1 MIEIIIYIVAAIFA
15 LTGLILTILNFPGI
29 WFVYISTVVVAFYT
43 GFEKISPLLLIIL
56 FFVAILSTFID
67 NIVAAL
73 GAKKMGGS
81 KWGMLGAI
89 LGGIFGF
96 IIGNFI
102 GFILGPL
109 IGATLFELVFA
120 HKDLNEAFKSGIG
133 SLIGVFFSIFLK
145 IVVNISLIIFVLSKL
160 L

>member
-1 MIEIIIYIVAAIFA
+1 MLEIIIYIVVAIFA
-15 LTGLILTILNFPGI
+15 LTGLILTIFNFPGI
-29 WFVYISTVVVAFYT
+29 WFVYISTVILAFYT
-43 GFEKISPLLLIIL
+43 GFEEISPLLLIIL

-67 NIVAAL
+67 NIVTAL

-96 IIGNFI
+96 IMGNFI

-109 IGATLFELVFA
+109 IGAILFELIFA
-120 HKDLNEAFKSGIG
+120 HKDLNESFKSGIG
-133 SLIGVFFSIFLK
+133 SLIGVFLSVFLK
-145 IVVNISLIIFVLSKL
+145 IVINISLIIFVLSKIL
-160 L
+160 

>member
-1 MIEIIIYIVAAIFA
+1 MLEITIYIVAGIFA
-15 LTGLILTILNFPGI
+15 LTGLILTIFNFPGI
-29 WFVYISTVVVAFYT
+29 WFVYISTVVLAFYT
-43 GFEKISPLLLIIL
+43 DFEKISPLLLLIL

-102 GFILGPL
+102 GFVLGPL
-109 IGATLFELVFA
+109 IGATLFELIFA
-120 HKDLNEAFKSGIG
+120 DKELNEAFKSGVG
-133 SLIGVFFSIFLK
+133 SLIGVFISIFLK
-145 IVVNISLIIFVLSKL
+145 VAVNIFIIVFVLSRL

>member
-1 MIEIIIYIVAAIFA
+1 MLEIIIYIVAVIFA

-29 WFVYISTVVVAFYT
+29 WFVYISTVIMAFYT
-43 GFEKISPLLLIIL
+43 GFEKISPLLLVIL

-67 NIVAAL
+67 NIVAPL
-73 GAKKMGGS
+73 GTKKMGGS

-89 LGGIFGF
+89 FGGIFGF

-120 HKDLNEAFKSGIG
+120 NKDLNEAFKSGIG
-133 SLIGVFFSIFLK
+133 SLIGVFLSVFLK
-145 IVVNISLIIFVLSKL
+145 MAVNISIILFVLSKL

>member
-1 MIEIIIYIVAAIFA
+1 MLEIIIYIVAAIFA
-15 LTGLILTILNFPGI
+15 LTGLILTVLNFPGI
-29 WFVYISTVVVAFYT
+29 WFIYISTVILAFYS
-43 GFEKISPLLLIIL
+43 GFEEISPLLLIIL

-67 NIVAAL
+67 NIVVAL

-96 IIGNFI
+96 IIGNLI

-120 HKDLNEAFKSGIG
+120 DKDLNESLRAGVG
-133 SLIGVFFSIFLK
+133 SFLGVLVSIILK
-145 IVVNISLIIFVLSKL
+145 TGANIVIIVFVLSRL
-160 L
+160 I

>member
-1 MIEIIIYIVAAIFA
+1 MLEIIIYIVAGIFA
-15 LTGLILTILNFPGI
+15 LTGLILTFFNFPGI
-29 WFVYISTVVVAFYT
+29 WFVYISTVVLAFYT
-43 GFEKISPLLLIIL
+43 GFEEISPLLLIIL

-102 GFILGPL
+102 GFVLGPL
-109 IGATLFELVFA
+109 IGATLFEVIFA
-120 HKDLNEAFKSGIG
+120 HKELNEAFKSGIG
-133 SLIGVFFSIFLK
+133 SLIGVFVSVFLK
-145 IVVNISLIIFVLSKL
+145 VAVNIFIIVFVLSRL